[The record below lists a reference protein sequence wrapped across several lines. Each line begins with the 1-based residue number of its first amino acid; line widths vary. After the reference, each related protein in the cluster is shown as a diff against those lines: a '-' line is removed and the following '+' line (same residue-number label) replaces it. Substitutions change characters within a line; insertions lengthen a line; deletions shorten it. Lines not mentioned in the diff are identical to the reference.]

1 MSAVR
6 TNHQSFQHPQS
17 SRMKTQLAAFALL
30 AFASTTSTQ
39 AQVGDAQKHDTRIE
53 TLLNSEGLKYEID
66 SDGDFKLLFGLD
78 EDRTHIVWINSNTER
93 YGHLEIREIWA
104 VGLHSSGQL
113 PTDLHR
119 SLLERNNQY
128 KLGSWKLQRIS
139 RGEGAIFY
147 VQVAANLDRKSLMSS
162 IQIVAETA
170 DELEEE
176 LTGKDDL

>member
-6 TNHQSFQHPQS
+6 TNNQNLQHPQS
-17 SRMKTQLAAFALL
+17 SRMKTQLATLALL
-30 AFASTTSTQ
+30 AFASAAPTH

-53 TLLNSEGLKYEID
+53 SLLDNAGLKYEID

-78 EDRTHIVWINSNTER
+78 DDRTHIVWINSNTER

-104 VGLHSSGQL
+104 VGLHSSEQL
-113 PTDLHR
+113 HADLHR

-147 VQVAANLDRKSLMSS
+147 VQVAANLDRESLMSS
-162 IQIVAETA
+162 IKIVAESA